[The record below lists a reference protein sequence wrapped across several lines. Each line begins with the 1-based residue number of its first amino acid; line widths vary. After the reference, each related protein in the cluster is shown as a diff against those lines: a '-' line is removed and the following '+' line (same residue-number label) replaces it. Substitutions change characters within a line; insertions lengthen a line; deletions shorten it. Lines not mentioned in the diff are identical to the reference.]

1 MFQATIGLLVLTGL
15 SLFFSILSV
24 RNLRKRSKSR
34 SIESR
39 HAERTADVT
48 QANTIKSDAMKMAA
62 GGSANNE
69 ISVANS
75 GR

>member
-15 SLFFSILSV
+15 SLFFSILSA
-24 RNLRKRSKSR
+24 RSLRKRTKSR
-34 SIESR
+34 ATESTR
-39 HAERTADVT
+39 SERPVNVT
-48 QANTIKSDAMKMAA
+48 SANTIKSDAMKMAA